1 MASSGSLPPTE
12 KKQEERQIYNNN
24 ANLALGEKLSHPSLR
39 ACDRYTVREVSRWAR
54 DRDFKY
60 ADAVM
65 QQQGLNLRRKGDA
78 ADENT
83 IQKKNNTR

>member
-1 MASSGSLPPTE
+1 MASSGSLPPTQKE
-12 KKQEERQIYNNN
+12 TGRKRQIYNNATSLWVKN
-24 ANLALGEKLSHPSLR
+24 YHTLR